1 MPGVGS
7 FHGCRPLCFL
17 LALTSMLGMMNE
29 HRQQVKMIDVGGKA
43 VTVRTAIASGQLVVR
58 SETLDRIRKGDLLKG
73 DALHTA
79 RVAGIMAA
87 KRTSEFVPLCHPLP
101 LEGVDVDIE
110 CVNSTEGCRA
120 LVIVVVR
127 VVTSAKT
134 GVEMEALTA
143 VTASLMTL
151 YDMAKSIDHDM
162 VIGEIKLD
170 AKTGGSRGDYVRSE
184 ARALSSE

>member
-1 MPGVGS
+1 
-7 FHGCRPLCFL
+7 
-17 LALTSMLGMMNE
+17 
-29 HRQQVKMIDVGGKA
+29 
-43 VTVRTAIASGQLVVR
+43 
-58 SETLDRIRKGDLLKG
+58 
-73 DALHTA
+73 
-79 RVAGIMAA
+79 MAA